1 MVNNKEIY
9 DSIKQKKIKSQR
21 TLVPVI
27 RNLKLAN
34 KIKYLLQIIK
44 GGGFFLSVKKKR
56 NIILLFTLLKHLF
69 ASLVLLASFFFKSH
83 YLFTTEQNI
92 LYSVILFR
100 AAL

>member
-44 GGGFFLSVKKKR
+44 GGGFCLSVKKKR
-56 NIILLFTLLKHLF
+56 NIILLLTQTPFRVFCSTR
-69 ASLVLLASFFFKSH
+69 FFFS
-83 YLFTTEQNI
+83 
-92 LYSVILFR
+92 
-100 AAL
+100 